1 MTDDYTTHV
10 RFGENSVEVTICDT
24 ADYEGYDPEILHLC
38 CKKDIKG
45 DGQVVETLGL
55 TADQRLP
62 TTEDAEA
69 LARQM
74 GADFYLECSAFTGEG
89 IDDVILQATRIT
101 LSLPRKMILG

>member
-1 MTDDYTTHV
+1 MTDDYTTQV
-10 RFGENSVEVTICDT
+10 QFGKNSVEVTICDT
-24 ADYEGYDPEILHLC
+24 ADYEG

-45 DGQVVETLGL
+45 DGQVAETLGL

-74 GADFYLECSAFTGEG
+74 GADLYLECSAFTGEG
-89 IDDVILQATRIT
+89 IDNVILQATRIT
-101 LSLPRKMILG
+101 LSLPRKKILGCIPL